1 MKDREAWC
9 AAVDG
14 VAKSW
19 TQLSDCTTRL
29 RGLDEGPQFRGVR
42 TRAEWRMLVLLGA
55 AITQQEPSVA

>member
-1 MKDREAWC
+1 MKDREAGC

-19 TQLSDCTTRL
+19 TWLSDCTRL